1 MRMQKGSRRMVLGAA
16 AGAMV
21 GLALFLLESLVAMRA
36 GAIGP
41 KLDVAGSLEPL
52 MQAAKPQLPG
62 LLLRVAIAY
71 CLWGVVFGAAS
82 AALASALPIRGRR
95 FWLLAGAEFA
105 VLSVLLTLHR
115 AVSRPALVDDLPPLQ
130 GGLEWLINHAEPWH
144 IAVAAACWLIP
155 HAVLALR
162 RLERRWVARGAVLAA
177 SATALGW
184 LISRNPRSESRH
196 PLVIVLGVDAM
207 RPDRLG
213 AYGGRS
219 NIAPNLETF
228 ALEATVFDRAYT
240 PIAQTEP
247 AWRSLLTARWPHRHG
262 DRYPLTAE
270 SRLQPAP
277 TFAEKF
283 ARAGYQTTFFTDCS
297 RFNYQ
302 GAASGFAERHQPPA
316 GAINFILEKLR
327 YRGLGMFAD
336 NRAGARFLPELIDNR
351 ALAGIHDPIGYAHR
365 LAQDLVTQAK
375 KAPLLFAYH
384 AAAAHFPGDPV
395 YPFYRRWVPA
405 SEPLE
410 RRLRMSFAPIGATSE
425 GNWTREGSEA
435 LYDELLSQA
444 DAQVGIIFD
453 ALKASGLYDDALI
466 VVFSDH
472 GESFHADRPS
482 LAGAT
487 PVHGSRLGDEENQIV
502 LGIKL
507 PRGAGQVAHNDA
519 LVRLVDIGPTLLQLR
534 GLGEL
539 PDADGQSLVPLLRGE
554 PMAPLR
560 LYAETG
566 FTHVSPDAFDP
577 DHLVAAPRTLNAY
590 RIRLDGVIEVTDDVH
605 EALLREKDIGTFD
618 GSRWIIRSPRKDG
631 SFSFKCL
638 GDCANPEDAIAWLEE
653 VE

>member
-1 MRMQKGSRRMVLGAA
+1 
-16 AGAMV
+16 
-21 GLALFLLESLVAMRA
+21 
-36 GAIGP
+36 
-41 KLDVAGSLEPL
+41 
-52 MQAAKPQLPG
+52 
-62 LLLRVAIAY
+62 
-71 CLWGVVFGAAS
+71 
-82 AALASALPIRGRR
+82 
-95 FWLLAGAEFA
+95 
-105 VLSVLLTLHR
+105 
-115 AVSRPALVDDLPPLQ
+115 
-130 GGLEWLINHAEPWH
+130 
-144 IAVAAACWLIP
+144 
-155 HAVLALR
+155 
-162 RLERRWVARGAVLAA
+162 
-177 SATALGW
+177 
-184 LISRNPRSESRH
+184 
-196 PLVIVLGVDAM
+196 M

-213 AYGGRS
+213 AYGGRG
-219 NIAPNLETF
+219 NIAPNLEGF
-228 ALEATVFDRAYT
+228 ALEATLFDRAYT

-270 SRLQPAP
+270 SRLQMAP
-277 TFAEKF
+277 TFAGQF

-302 GAASGFAERHQPPA
+302 GPGSGFAERHQPPA
-316 GAINFILEKLR
+316 GAINFALEKLR

-336 NRAGARFLPELIDNR
+336 NAAGARFLPELVDNR

-365 LAQDLVTQAK
+365 LAQHLVAQAK
-375 KAPLLFAYH
+375 KGPLLFAYH
-384 AAAAHFPGDPV
+384 ATAAHFPGDPV
-395 YPFYRRWVPA
+395 HPFYRRWVPA

-410 RRLRMSFAPIGATSE
+410 RRLRMSFAPIGASSE
-425 GNWTREGSEA
+425 GDWTREGSEA

-444 DAQVGIIFD
+444 DAQIGIIFD

-487 PVHGSRLGDEENQIV
+487 PVHGARLGDEENQIV

-507 PRGAGQVAHNDA
+507 PRGAGQVGRHVGHSDA

-534 GLGEL
+534 GVPQL
-539 PDADGQSLVPLLRGE
+539 PDADGQSLVPLIRGE

-566 FTHVSPDAFDP
+566 FTHASPDAFDP
-577 DHLVAAPRTLNAY
+577 DHLVAAPRSLDAY
-590 RIRLDGVIEVTDDVH
+590 RIRPDGAIEVTDDVH

-631 SFSFKCL
+631 SFSFRCM